1 MNFTQDYFRVGKL
14 LSGPTPTDAGCMKWG
29 LGGFRSNWEGN
40 FQARTTEGEGTSQ
53 GGNQEKSLPGR
64 VTVSANTL
72 VPGSGR
78 RERGVSGVGRWLGAM
93 GKNFN
98 IISAV
103 MKTHWNFQQGTGMSW
118 LTWCVE
124 NSSRKMKMEKERVDK
139 WLWGSIIQW
148 EMMEVRGGDGEMKG
162 SDDASS

>member
-1 MNFTQDYFRVGKL
+1 
-14 LSGPTPTDAGCMKWG
+14 MKWG

-40 FQARTTEGEGTSQ
+40 FQARTAEGEGASQ
-53 GGNQEKSLPGR
+53 GEGNQKKSLPGR

-78 RERGVSGVGRWLGAM
+78 RRERGVSGVGRWSRAM

-103 MKTHWNFQQGTGMSW
+103 MKTH
-118 LTWCVE
+118 
-124 NSSRKMKMEKERVDK
+124 
-139 WLWGSIIQW
+139 
-148 EMMEVRGGDGEMKG
+148 
-162 SDDASS
+162 